1 MKKKKYVYIEKKKA
15 LANRITSHKKFSN
28 FDLHS
33 WVKKNIKIKNGDRIL
48 DIGCGDGNF
57 IKLFH
62 QMNCGG
68 EIIGVDKNDILIN
81 SARKKFKLKRNIK
94 FIKGDFDNIKFSKKK
109 FDCIFFIYSI
119 YYTENSSKLI
129 LKVLNYLNEKGK
141 LIIVGPGANNAKQID
156 KLNFLVTKKRPN
168 KEYRFRQQRIEKE
181 FYPLLKKHFSSKKV
195 NLKLINNHMAFK
207 TDAQLADYYWST
219 LLWRQSLQQLRN
231 YDLKRLKELTIK
243 KIKYY
248 IKNLKLKKQI
258 SILTLKK

>member
-1 MKKKKYVYIEKKKA
+1 MKKKKYSYTEKKTA

-28 FDLHS
+28 FDLHL
-33 WVKKNIKIKNGDRIL
+33 WIKKNVKINNGDRIL

-68 EIIGVDKNDILIN
+68 EVIGIDKNNALIS
-81 SARKKFKLKRNIK
+81 SAKKKFKSKKNIK
-94 FIKGDFDNIKFSKKK
+94 FMKGDFDSVKFSKKK
-109 FDCIFFIYSI
+109 FDWIFFIYSI

-141 LIIVGPGANNAKQID
+141 LIIVGPGTNNAKQID
-156 KLNFLVTKKRPN
+156 ELNFLVTKKRPN
-168 KEYRFRQQRIEKE
+168 REYRFRQQRIEKE
-181 FYPLLKKHFSSKKV
+181 FYPLLKKHFGSKKV
-195 NLKLINNHMAFK
+195 KLKLINNHMTFR
-207 TDAQLADYYWST
+207 TDIQLANYYWST
-219 LLWRQSLQQLRN
+219 LLWRQSLQKLRI
-231 YDLKRLKELTIK
+231 YDLKKLKESTIK

-248 IKNLKLKKQI
+248 IRNLKLKKQI